1 MLKIARFLENYKK
14 QVILGP
20 IFKLIEAIFELI
32 VPIIMAK
39 IIDIGIQN
47 KDVSYVLKMGFLLI
61 IIGIVGL
68 SCSLV
73 CQRYSAIASQGFG
86 TTVRNEL
93 FSHINT
99 FSYKEIDKFGTPS
112 LITRIINDV
121 NQLQFAV
128 AMLIRLVVRA
138 PFLAIGAII
147 MAMILDFKL
156 SLIFLI
162 TAPIIVAILYIIMHK
177 SIPYF
182 RSMQKKLDNI
192 SLITRENLEGVRV
205 IRAFSNQKNE
215 EARFNDASDD
225 LSNTAIKVGKLSSLL
240 NPLTYI
246 VLNFSI
252 IAIIWFGG
260 IRVDVGYLTQGQLI
274 AFVNY
279 MTQILLA
286 LIVVSNLVIV
296 FTKASASA
304 SRVNEIFE
312 TSSSIIENTSN
323 ELDINYKHNTYEEAL
338 DLNISN
344 KIQPL
349 YTDNRSSKSI
359 DNILPKIE
367 FKSVSFSYKDSEKYS
382 LENISFKIYPKET
395 IGIIGG
401 TGSGKSTLI
410 NLISR
415 FYDASDGKIF
425 IDGHDLKEYPL
436 SQIRNKIGL
445 VPQNLVLFAGTI
457 TENIQFGNIKA
468 TNEDIKRALEIAQ
481 SSEFVDKLPEGYDT
495 PLDQGGKNLSGGQ
508 KQRLTIARA
517 LACNPEI
524 LILDDS
530 FSALDFATD
539 AKLRKALKNE
549 TKNNTTVIIVSQ
561 RIATIK
567 NADKILVLDDGNLV
581 DIGTLNDLFNRCD
594 IYKEIYLSQNKLE
607 KEGN

>member
-323 ELDINYKHNTYEEAL
+323 ELDLNYKNNTYEEAL

-581 DIGTLNDLFNRCD
+581 DIGTHNDLFNRCD